1 MKASLN
7 YQALKNGQP
16 VSDALVVEV
25 PVQLFIEEEPL
36 TVSMCTPTHI
46 REWSFGIL
54 FTEGI
59 IRSADQVLS
68 YSEEEVYHQITIRVA
83 LNNATQAITNKRSLL
98 SVSACGICGK
108 TAFEPPTLRD
118 DREADDERSSM
129 TPSDDERSSMTPSDD
144 ERSSMT
150 LRDDQNELRSMTLR
164 DDREADDEQSSM
176 TLREGIAKMMV
187 LLRESQTL
195 FEETGGCHA
204 AGVFNREGQLIF
216 ASEDIGR
223 HNAVDKVIGHLLL
236 NNQLRSAKYI
246 VVSGRVS
253 YEIVAKCFAAGIPNL
268 AAVSSPSSLA
278 VDYAKELGLSLF
290 AFCRENRVTQYA

>member
-46 REWSFGIL
+46 REWAYGIL

-68 YSEEEVYHQITIRVA
+68 FSEEEVDHQITIRVS
-83 LNNATQAITNKRSLL
+83 LSNAANAVTNKRSLL

-118 DREADDERSSM
+118 DREADDE
-129 TPSDDERSSMTPSDD
+129 
-144 ERSSMT
+144 
-150 LRDDQNELRSMTLR
+150 
-164 DDREADDEQSSM
+164 QSSM
-176 TLREGIAKMMV
+176 TLREDIDAVMKK
-187 LLRESQTL
+187 LREAQVI
-195 FEETGGCHA
+195 FDETGGCHA
-204 AGVFNREGQLIF
+204 AGVFNKNQELLF

-290 AFCRENRVTQYA
+290 AFCRENRVTQYS

>member
-25 PVQLFIEEEPL
+25 PVQLFIEGEPL

-46 REWSFGIL
+46 REWAFGIL

-59 IRSADQVLS
+59 IRSAEQVTS
-68 YSEEEVYHQITIRVA
+68 YSEEIEEHQITLRVSLA
-83 LNNATQAITNKRSLL
+83 NAANAVTNKRSLL

-108 TAFEPPTLRD
+108 TAFEPKTLS
-118 DREADDERSSM
+118 DDEQSSM
-129 TPSDDERSSMTPSDD
+129 TPSDDE
-144 ERSSMT
+144 
-150 LRDDQNELRSMTLR
+150 LGSMTLR
-164 DDREADDEQSSM
+164 DDRKADDEQSSM
-176 TLREGIAKMMV
+176 TLRDDIAKMMV
-187 LLRESQTL
+187 QLREVQTL

-204 AGVFNREGQLIF
+204 AGVFNKNQELLF

-223 HNAVDKVIGHLLL
+223 HNAVDKVVGSLVIHQ
-236 NNQLRSAKYI
+236 QLREAKYLM
-246 VVSGRVS
+246 VSGRVS
-253 YEIVAKCFAAGIPNL
+253 YEIVAKCFAAGIPHL

-278 VDYAKELGLSLF
+278 VDYAKELGISLF
-290 AFCRENRVTQYA
+290 AFCRENRITQYA

>member
-46 REWSFGIL
+46 REWAYGIL

-68 YSEEEVYHQITIRVA
+68 YSEEEVDHQITIRVS

-108 TAFEPPTLRD
+108 TAFEPATR
-118 DREADDERSSM
+118 
-129 TPSDDERSSMTPSDD
+129 SDDEQSSMTPSDD

-150 LRDDQNELRSMTLR
+150 LR
-164 DDREADDEQSSM
+164 
-176 TLREGIAKMMV
+176 EGIAQMMV
-187 LLRESQTL
+187 QLRESQTL

>member
-16 VSDALVVEV
+16 VSDELVVEV

-46 REWSFGIL
+46 REWVYGIL

-68 YSEEEVYHQITIRVA
+68 YSEEEVDHQITIRVA
-83 LNNATQAITNKRSLL
+83 LNNATQAVTNKRSLL

-108 TAFEPPTLRD
+108 TAFEPATR
-118 DREADDERSSM
+118 
-129 TPSDDERSSMTPSDD
+129 SDD

-150 LRDDQNELRSMTLR
+150 LR
-164 DDREADDEQSSM
+164 DDEQSSM
-176 TLREGIAKMMV
+176 TLREGIAQMMV
-187 LLRESQTL
+187 QLRASQSL

-290 AFCRENRVTQYA
+290 DFCRENRVTQYA

>member
-25 PVQLFIEEEPL
+25 PVQLFIEGEPL

-46 REWSFGIL
+46 REWAFGIL

-59 IRSADQVLS
+59 IRSAEQVLS
-68 YSEEEVYHQITIRVA
+68 YSEEEVDHQITLRVA
-83 LNNATQAITNKRSLL
+83 LSNAANAVTNKRSLL

-108 TAFEPPTLRD
+108 TAFEPATR
-118 DREADDERSSM
+118 
-129 TPSDDERSSMTPSDD
+129 SDD

-150 LRDDQNELRSMTLR
+150 LRDDERSSMTLR
-164 DDREADDEQSSM
+164 DDERSSMTLSDDRDADDEQSSM
-176 TLREGIAKMMV
+176 TLREGMAKMMV
-187 LLRESQTL
+187 QLRGVQTL

-204 AGVFNREGQLIF
+204 AGVFNKNQELLF

-223 HNAVDKVIGHLLL
+223 HNAVDKVVGSLVIHQ
-236 NNQLRSAKYI
+236 QLREAKYLM
-246 VVSGRVS
+246 VSGRVS

-278 VDYAKELGLSLF
+278 VDYAKELGISLF
-290 AFCRENRVTQYA
+290 AFCRENRITQYA

>member
-25 PVQLFIEEEPL
+25 PVQLFIEGEPL
-36 TVSMCTPTHI
+36 TVSMCTPIHI
-46 REWSFGIL
+46 REWAFGIL

-59 IRSADQVLS
+59 IRSAEQVLS
-68 YSEEEVYHQITIRVA
+68 YSEEEVDHQITIRVT
-83 LNNATQAITNKRSLL
+83 LNNATHAITNKRSLL

-118 DREADDERSSM
+118 DRK
-129 TPSDDERSSMTPSDD
+129 
-144 ERSSMT
+144 
-150 LRDDQNELRSMTLR
+150 
-164 DDREADDEQSSM
+164 ADDEQSSM
-176 TLREGIAKMMV
+176 TLRERIGDM
-187 LLRESQTL
+187 LNGLRASQTL

>member
-25 PVQLFIEEEPL
+25 PVQLFIEGEPL

-46 REWSFGIL
+46 REWAFGIL

-59 IRSADQVLS
+59 IRSAEQVLS
-68 YSEEEVYHQITIRVA
+68 YSEEEVDHQITIRVS

-118 DREADDERSSM
+118 DRKADDEQSSM
-129 TPSDDERSSMTPSDD
+129 TLRDD

-150 LRDDQNELRSMTLR
+150 LS
-164 DDREADDEQSSM
+164 DDRDADDEQSSM
-176 TLREGIAKMMV
+176 TLREGMAKMMV
-187 LLRESQTL
+187 QLRGVQTL

-204 AGVFNREGQLIF
+204 AGVFNKNQELLF

-223 HNAVDKVIGHLLL
+223 HNAVDKVVGSLVIHQ
-236 NNQLRSAKYI
+236 QLREAKYLM
-246 VVSGRVS
+246 VSGRVS

-278 VDYAKELGLSLF
+278 VDYAKELGISLF

>member
-7 YQALKNGQP
+7 YQALKNGTP

-25 PVQLFIEEEPL
+25 PVQLFIEGEPL
-36 TVSMCTPTHI
+36 TVSMCTPIHI
-46 REWSFGIL
+46 REWAFGIL

-59 IRSADQVLS
+59 IRSAEQVHS
-68 YSEEEVYHQITIRVA
+68 YSEEEVDHQITIRVS
-83 LNNATQAITNKRSLL
+83 LNNASQAITNKRSLL

-108 TAFEPPTLRD
+108 TAFEPAASRID
-118 DREADDERSSM
+118 D
-129 TPSDDERSSMTPSDD
+129 
-144 ERSSMT
+144 
-150 LRDDQNELRSMTLR
+150 ELRSL
-164 DDREADDEQSSM
+164 
-176 TLREGIAKMMV
+176 TLREDIAKMMV
-187 LLRESQTL
+187 QLREVQTL

-204 AGVFNREGQLIF
+204 AGVFNSERQLIF

>member
-1 MKASLN
+1 
-7 YQALKNGQP
+7 
-16 VSDALVVEV
+16 
-25 PVQLFIEEEPL
+25 
-36 TVSMCTPTHI
+36 MCTPTHI
-46 REWSFGIL
+46 REWAFGIL

-59 IRSADQVLS
+59 IRSAEQVLS
-68 YSEEEVYHQITIRVA
+68 YSEEEVDHQITIRVT

-108 TAFEPPTLRD
+108 TAFEPATR
-118 DREADDERSSM
+118 
-129 TPSDDERSSMTPSDD
+129 SDD
-144 ERSSMT
+144 
-150 LRDDQNELRSMTLR
+150 ELRSMTLR
-164 DDREADDEQSSM
+164 DDRKADDEQSSM
-176 TLREGIAKMMV
+176 TLREDIAKMMV
-187 LLRESQTL
+187 QLREVQTL

>member
-1 MKASLN
+1 MKAFLN

-36 TVSMCTPTHI
+36 TISMCTPAHI
-46 REWSFGIL
+46 REWVHGIL

-59 IRSADQVLS
+59 IRSADEVLS
-68 YSEEEVYHQITIRVA
+68 YSEEEVDHQITIRVS
-83 LNNATQAITNKRSLL
+83 LSNAANAVTNKRSLL

-108 TAFEPPTLRD
+108 TAFEPATR
-118 DREADDERSSM
+118 
-129 TPSDDERSSMTPSDD
+129 SDDERSSITPS
-144 ERSSMT
+144 
-150 LRDDQNELRSMTLR
+150 
-164 DDREADDEQSSM
+164 DDEQSSM
-176 TLREGIAKMMV
+176 TLREDIAQMMV
-187 LLRESQTL
+187 QLRASQTL

-236 NNQLRSAKYI
+236 NNQLRSAKYM

-290 AFCRENRVTQYA
+290 AFCREHRVTQYA

>member
-7 YQALKNGQP
+7 YQALKNGQS

-25 PVQLFIEEEPL
+25 PVQLFIEKEPL

-46 REWSFGIL
+46 REWAFGIL

-59 IRSADQVLS
+59 IRSAEQVLS
-68 YSEEEVYHQITIRVA
+68 YSEEEVDHQITIRVS

-108 TAFEPPTLRD
+108 TAFEPASRS
-118 DREADDERSSM
+118 DDEQSSI
-129 TPSDDERSSMTPSDD
+129 TPSDD
-144 ERSSMT
+144 
-150 LRDDQNELRSMTLR
+150 ELRSMTLR
-164 DDREADDEQSSM
+164 DD
-176 TLREGIAKMMV
+176 IAKMMV
-187 LLRESQTL
+187 QLREVQTL

-278 VDYAKELGLSLF
+278 VDFAKELGLSLF
-290 AFCRENRVTQYA
+290 AFCRENRITQYA

>member
-25 PVQLFIEEEPL
+25 PVQLFIEGEPL

-46 REWSFGIL
+46 REWAFGIL

-59 IRSADQVLS
+59 IRSAEQVTS
-68 YSEEEVYHQITIRVA
+68 YSEEIEEHQITLRVSLA
-83 LNNATQAITNKRSLL
+83 NAANAVTNKRSLL

-108 TAFEPPTLRD
+108 TAFEPKTL
-118 DREADDERSSM
+118 
-129 TPSDDERSSMTPSDD
+129 SDDERS
-144 ERSSMT
+144 
-150 LRDDQNELRSMTLR
+150 SMTLR

-176 TLREGIAKMMV
+176 TLRDDIAKMMV
-187 LLRESQTL
+187 QLREVQTL

-204 AGVFNREGQLIF
+204 AGVFNKNQELLF

-223 HNAVDKVIGHLLL
+223 HNAVDKVVGSLVIHQ
-236 NNQLRSAKYI
+236 QLREAKYLM
-246 VVSGRVS
+246 VSGRVS
-253 YEIVAKCFAAGIPNL
+253 YEIVAKCFAAGIPHL

-278 VDYAKELGLSLF
+278 VDYAKELGISLF
-290 AFCRENRVTQYA
+290 AFCRENRITQYA

>member
-46 REWSFGIL
+46 REWAFGIL

-68 YSEEEVYHQITIRVA
+68 YSEEEVDHQITIRVSF
-83 LNNATQAITNKRSLL
+83 NNATQAITNKRSLL

-118 DREADDERSSM
+118 DRG
-129 TPSDDERSSMTPSDD
+129 
-144 ERSSMT
+144 
-150 LRDDQNELRSMTLR
+150 
-164 DDREADDEQSSM
+164 ADDEQSSM
-176 TLREGIAKMMV
+176 TLRENIAQMMV
-187 LLRESQTL
+187 QLRESQTL

>member
-1 MKASLN
+1 
-7 YQALKNGQP
+7 
-16 VSDALVVEV
+16 
-25 PVQLFIEEEPL
+25 
-36 TVSMCTPTHI
+36 MCTPTHI
-46 REWSFGIL
+46 REWAYGIL

-59 IRSADQVLS
+59 IRSSEQVIS
-68 YSEEEVYHQITIRVA
+68 YSEEEVDNQITIRVS
-83 LNNATQAITNKRSLL
+83 LSNAANAVTNKRSLL

-108 TAFEPPTLRD
+108 TAFEPHTLRD
-118 DREADDERSSM
+118 DRGADDERS
-129 TPSDDERSSMTPSDD
+129 
-144 ERSSMT
+144 
-150 LRDDQNELRSMTLR
+150 SMTLR
-164 DDREADDEQSSM
+164 DDREADDEQGSM

-187 LLRESQTL
+187 QLREVQTL

-278 VDYAKELGLSLF
+278 VDYAKELGISLY
-290 AFCRENRVTQYA
+290 AFCRENRITQYA

>member
-7 YQALKNGQP
+7 YQALKNGQS

-25 PVQLFIEEEPL
+25 PVQLFIEKEPL

-46 REWSFGIL
+46 REWAFGIL

-59 IRSADQVLS
+59 IRSAEQVLS
-68 YSEEEVYHQITIRVA
+68 YSEEEVDHQITIRVS

-108 TAFEPPTLRD
+108 TAFEPASRS
-118 DREADDERSSM
+118 DDEQSSI
-129 TPSDDERSSMTPSDD
+129 TPSDD
-144 ERSSMT
+144 
-150 LRDDQNELRSMTLR
+150 ELRSMTLR
-164 DDREADDEQSSM
+164 DD
-176 TLREGIAKMMV
+176 IAKMMV
-187 LLRESQTL
+187 QLREVQSL

-278 VDYAKELGLSLF
+278 VDFAKELGLSLF
-290 AFCRENRVTQYA
+290 AFCRENRITQYA

>member
-7 YQALKNGQP
+7 YQALKNGQQ

-46 REWSFGIL
+46 REWAYGIL

-68 YSEEEVYHQITIRVA
+68 FSEEEVDHQITIRVT
-83 LNNATQAITNKRSLL
+83 LNNTTQAITNKRSLL

-108 TAFEPPTLRD
+108 TAFEPATRS
-118 DREADDERSSM
+118 DDEQSSM
-129 TPSDDERSSMTPSDD
+129 TLRD

-150 LRDDQNELRSMTLR
+150 LRDDERSSMTLS
-164 DDREADDEQSSM
+164 DDREADDEQGSM

-187 LLRESQTL
+187 QLREVQTL

-236 NNQLRSAKYI
+236 NNQLRLAKYI

-290 AFCRENRVTQYA
+290 AFCRENRVTQYS

>member
-1 MKASLN
+1 MRASLN

-46 REWSFGIL
+46 REWAYGIL

-68 YSEEEVYHQITIRVA
+68 YSEEEVDHQITIRVS
-83 LNNATQAITNKRSLL
+83 LNNLTQAITNKRSLL

-108 TAFEPPTLRD
+108 TAFEPATR
-118 DREADDERSSM
+118 
-129 TPSDDERSSMTPSDD
+129 SDDERSSMTPSDD

-150 LRDDQNELRSMTLR
+150 LRDD
-164 DDREADDEQSSM
+164 REPDDEQSSM
-176 TLREGIAKMMV
+176 TLREGIPKMMV
-187 LLRESQTL
+187 QLRESQTL

-268 AAVSSPSSLA
+268 AAVSSPSTLA

>member
-1 MKASLN
+1 MKAFLN

-36 TVSMCTPTHI
+36 TISMCTPAHI
-46 REWSFGIL
+46 REWVHGIL

-59 IRSADQVLS
+59 IRSADEVLS
-68 YSEEEVYHQITIRVA
+68 YSEEEVDHQITIRVS
-83 LNNATQAITNKRSLL
+83 LSNAANAVTNKRSLL

-118 DREADDERSSM
+118 DREADDE
-129 TPSDDERSSMTPSDD
+129 
-144 ERSSMT
+144 
-150 LRDDQNELRSMTLR
+150 
-164 DDREADDEQSSM
+164 QSSM
-176 TLREGIAKMMV
+176 TLREDIDAVMKK
-187 LLRESQTL
+187 LREAQVI
-195 FEETGGCHA
+195 FDETGGCHA
-204 AGVFNREGQLIF
+204 AGVFNKNQELLF

>member
-46 REWSFGIL
+46 REWAYGIL

-68 YSEEEVYHQITIRVA
+68 FSEEEVDHQITIRVT

-118 DREADDERSSM
+118 DRG
-129 TPSDDERSSMTPSDD
+129 
-144 ERSSMT
+144 
-150 LRDDQNELRSMTLR
+150 
-164 DDREADDEQSSM
+164 ADDEQSSM
-176 TLREGIAKMMV
+176 TLREGIAQMMAQ
-187 LLRESQTL
+187 LRASQTL

-204 AGVFNREGQLIF
+204 AGVFNKNQELLF

>member
-25 PVQLFIEEEPL
+25 PVQLFIEGEPL

-46 REWSFGIL
+46 REWAFGIL

-59 IRSADQVLS
+59 IRSAEQVLS
-68 YSEEEVYHQITIRVA
+68 YSEEEVDDQITIRVT

-108 TAFEPPTLRD
+108 TAFEPATRSDDEQSSMTLRD
-118 DREADDERSSM
+118 DRKA
-129 TPSDDERSSMTPSDD
+129 DD

-150 LRDDQNELRSMTLR
+150 LRED
-164 DDREADDEQSSM
+164 
-176 TLREGIAKMMV
+176 IAKMMV
-187 LLRESQTL
+187 QLREVQTL

-246 VVSGRVS
+246 MVSGRVS

>member
-46 REWSFGIL
+46 REWAFGIL

-59 IRSADQVLS
+59 IRSAEQVLS
-68 YSEEEVYHQITIRVA
+68 YSEEEVDHQITIRVS

-108 TAFEPPTLRD
+108 TAFEPASR
-118 DREADDERSSM
+118 
-129 TPSDDERSSMTPSDD
+129 SDDEQ
-144 ERSSMT
+144 SSMT
-150 LRDDQNELRSMTLR
+150 LNDDDLRSMTLR
-164 DDREADDEQSSM
+164 DD
-176 TLREGIAKMMV
+176 IAKMMV
-187 LLRESQTL
+187 QLREVQSL

-278 VDYAKELGLSLF
+278 VDFAKELGLSLF
-290 AFCRENRVTQYA
+290 AFCRENRITQYA

>member
-1 MKASLN
+1 
-7 YQALKNGQP
+7 
-16 VSDALVVEV
+16 VVEV

-46 REWSFGIL
+46 REWAFGIL

-59 IRSADQVLS
+59 IRSAEQVLS
-68 YSEEEVYHQITIRVA
+68 YSEEEVDHQITIRVS

-108 TAFEPPTLRD
+108 TAFEPASR
-118 DREADDERSSM
+118 
-129 TPSDDERSSMTPSDD
+129 SDDEQ
-144 ERSSMT
+144 SSMT
-150 LRDDQNELRSMTLR
+150 LNDDDLRSMTLR
-164 DDREADDEQSSM
+164 DD
-176 TLREGIAKMMV
+176 IAKMMV
-187 LLRESQTL
+187 QLREVQSL

-278 VDYAKELGLSLF
+278 VDFAKELGLSLF
-290 AFCRENRVTQYA
+290 AFCRENRITQYA

>member
-25 PVQLFIEEEPL
+25 PVQLFIEGEPL

-46 REWSFGIL
+46 REWAFGIL

-59 IRSADQVLS
+59 IRSAEQVLS
-68 YSEEEVYHQITIRVA
+68 YSEEEVDHQITIRVS

-118 DREADDERSSM
+118 DRKADDEQSSM
-129 TPSDDERSSMTPSDD
+129 TLRDD

-150 LRDDQNELRSMTLR
+150 LRDDERSSMTLS
-164 DDREADDEQSSM
+164 DDRDADDEQSSM
-176 TLREGIAKMMV
+176 TLREGMAKMMV
-187 LLRESQTL
+187 QLRGVQTL

-204 AGVFNREGQLIF
+204 AGVFNKNQELLF

-223 HNAVDKVIGHLLL
+223 HNAVDKVVGSLVIHQ
-236 NNQLRSAKYI
+236 QLREAKYLM
-246 VVSGRVS
+246 VSGRVS

-278 VDYAKELGLSLF
+278 VDYAKELGISLF

>member
-7 YQALKNGQP
+7 YQALKNGTP

-46 REWSFGIL
+46 REWAYGIL

-59 IRSADQVLS
+59 IRSADQVTS
-68 YSEEEVYHQITIRVA
+68 YSEEIEEHQITLRVSLA
-83 LNNATQAITNKRSLL
+83 NAANAVTNKRSLL

-108 TAFEPPTLRD
+108 TAFEPLTLRD
-118 DREADDERSSM
+118 DRGADDEQSSM
-129 TPSDDERSSMTPSDD
+129 TI
-144 ERSSMT
+144 
-150 LRDDQNELRSMTLR
+150 R
-164 DDREADDEQSSM
+164 DDRDADDEQSSM
-176 TLREGIAKMMV
+176 TLREGIANMMAQ
-187 LLRESQTL
+187 LREVQTL

-204 AGVFNREGQLIF
+204 AGVFNKKQELLF

-223 HNAVDKVIGHLLL
+223 HNAVDKVVGSLVIHQ
-236 NNQLRSAKYI
+236 QLREAKYLM
-246 VVSGRVS
+246 VSGRVS

-268 AAVSSPSSLA
+268 AAVSSPSSLS
-278 VDYAKELGLSLF
+278 VDYAKELGISLF
-290 AFCRENRVTQYA
+290 AFCRENRITQYA

>member
-25 PVQLFIEEEPL
+25 PVQLFIEGEPL
-36 TVSMCTPTHI
+36 TLSMCMPTHI
-46 REWSFGIL
+46 REWAFGIL

-59 IRSADQVLS
+59 IRSAEQVTS
-68 YSEEEVYHQITIRVA
+68 YSEEIEEHQITLRVSLA
-83 LNNATQAITNKRSLL
+83 NAANAVTNKRSLL

-108 TAFEPPTLRD
+108 TAFEPKTL
-118 DREADDERSSM
+118 
-129 TPSDDERSSMTPSDD
+129 SDD

-150 LRDDQNELRSMTLR
+150 LRDD
-164 DDREADDEQSSM
+164 READDEHSSM
-176 TLREGIAKMMV
+176 TLREDIAKMMV
-187 LLRESQTL
+187 QLREVQTL

-204 AGVFNREGQLIF
+204 AGVFNKNQELLF

-223 HNAVDKVIGHLLL
+223 HNAVDKVVGSLVIHQ
-236 NNQLRSAKYI
+236 QLREAKYLM
-246 VVSGRVS
+246 VSGRASCGV
-253 YEIVAKCFAAGIPNL
+253 VVNCVAAGIPHL

-278 VDYAKELGLSLF
+278 VDYAKELGISLF
-290 AFCRENRVTQYA
+290 AFCRENRITQYA

>member
-46 REWSFGIL
+46 REWAYGIL

-68 YSEEEVYHQITIRVA
+68 YSEEEVDHQITIRVT

-108 TAFEPPTLRD
+108 TAFEPATLR
-118 DREADDERSSM
+118 DDERSSM
-129 TPSDDERSSMTPSDD
+129 TPSDDRG
-144 ERSSMT
+144 
-150 LRDDQNELRSMTLR
+150 
-164 DDREADDEQSSM
+164 ADDEQSSM
-176 TLREGIAKMMV
+176 TLRDDIAKMMV
-187 LLRESQTL
+187 QLREVQTL

-204 AGVFNREGQLIF
+204 AGVFNKNQELLF

-223 HNAVDKVIGHLLL
+223 HNAVDKVVGSLVIHQ
-236 NNQLRSAKYI
+236 QLREAKYLM
-246 VVSGRVS
+246 VSGRVS

>member
-46 REWSFGIL
+46 REWAFGIL
-54 FTEGI
+54 FTEGV
-59 IRSADQVLS
+59 IRSAEQVTS
-68 YSEEEVYHQITIRVA
+68 YSEEIEEHQITLRVSLA
-83 LNNATQAITNKRSLL
+83 NAANAVTNKRSLL

-108 TAFEPPTLRD
+108 TAFEPKTRSD
-118 DREADDERSSM
+118 DRGADDEQ
-129 TPSDDERSSMTPSDD
+129 
-144 ERSSMT
+144 SSMT
-150 LRDDQNELRSMTLR
+150 LRDDRK
-164 DDREADDEQSSM
+164 ADDEQSSM
-176 TLREGIAKMMV
+176 TLRERIGDM
-187 LLRESQTL
+187 LNGLRASQTL

-204 AGVFNREGQLIF
+204 AGVFNKSQELIF

-290 AFCRENRVTQYA
+290 AFCRENRITQYA

>member
-7 YQALKNGQP
+7 YQALKNDTP

-46 REWSFGIL
+46 REWAFGIL

-68 YSEEEVYHQITIRVA
+68 YSEEEVDHQITIRVSF
-83 LNNATQAITNKRSLL
+83 NNATQAITNKRSLL

-118 DREADDERSSM
+118 DRG
-129 TPSDDERSSMTPSDD
+129 
-144 ERSSMT
+144 
-150 LRDDQNELRSMTLR
+150 
-164 DDREADDEQSSM
+164 ADDEQSSM
-176 TLREGIAKMMV
+176 MMREGIAQMMV
-187 LLRESQTL
+187 QLRESQTL

>member
-25 PVQLFIEEEPL
+25 PVQIFIEEEPL
-36 TVSMCTPTHI
+36 TVSMCTPTHT
-46 REWSFGIL
+46 REWAYGIL

-68 YSEEEVYHQITIRVA
+68 YSEEEVDHQITIRVT

-108 TAFEPPTLRD
+108 TAFEPATR
-118 DREADDERSSM
+118 
-129 TPSDDERSSMTPSDD
+129 SDDERSSMTPSDD
-144 ERSSMT
+144 ER
-150 LRDDQNELRSMTLR
+150 NSMTLR
-164 DDREADDEQSSM
+164 DDRDADDEQSSM
-176 TLREGIAKMMV
+176 TLREGIAQMMV
-187 LLRESQTL
+187 QLRESQTL

-204 AGVFNREGQLIF
+204 AGVFNREGKLIF

-236 NNQLRSAKYI
+236 NNQLRLAKYI
-246 VVSGRVS
+246 FVSGRVS
-253 YEIVAKCFAAGIPNL
+253 YEIVAKCFAAGIPHL

-290 AFCRENRVTQYA
+290 AFCRENRITQYA

>member
-46 REWSFGIL
+46 REWAYGIL

-68 YSEEEVYHQITIRVA
+68 FSEEEVDHQITIRVS
-83 LNNATQAITNKRSLL
+83 LSNAANAVTNKRSLL

-118 DREADDERSSM
+118 DREADDE
-129 TPSDDERSSMTPSDD
+129 
-144 ERSSMT
+144 
-150 LRDDQNELRSMTLR
+150 
-164 DDREADDEQSSM
+164 QSSM
-176 TLREGIAKMMV
+176 TLREDIDAVMKK
-187 LLRESQTL
+187 LREAQVI
-195 FEETGGCHA
+195 FDETGGCHA
-204 AGVFNREGQLIF
+204 AGVFNKNQELLF

>member
-46 REWSFGIL
+46 REWAYGIL

-68 YSEEEVYHQITIRVA
+68 YSEEEVDHQITIRVT

-118 DREADDERSSM
+118 DRGADDE
-129 TPSDDERSSMTPSDD
+129 
-144 ERSSMT
+144 
-150 LRDDQNELRSMTLR
+150 LR
-164 DDREADDEQSSM
+164 DDREPDDEQSSM
-176 TLREGIAKMMV
+176 TLREGIAQMMV
-187 LLRESQTL
+187 QLRESQTL

-253 YEIVAKCFAAGIPNL
+253 YEIVAKCFAAGITNL

>member
-46 REWSFGIL
+46 REWAYGIL

-68 YSEEEVYHQITIRVA
+68 YSEEEVDHQITIQVS
-83 LNNATQAITNKRSLL
+83 LNNATQPITNKRSLL

-108 TAFEPPTLRD
+108 TAFEPATR
-118 DREADDERSSM
+118 
-129 TPSDDERSSMTPSDD
+129 SDD

-150 LRDDQNELRSMTLR
+150 LRDDRG
-164 DDREADDEQSSM
+164 ADDEQSSM
-176 TLREGIAKMMV
+176 TLRENIAQMMV
-187 LLRESQTL
+187 QLRDSQTL
-195 FEETGGCHA
+195 FDETGGCHA

>member
-46 REWSFGIL
+46 REWAFGIL

-59 IRSADQVLS
+59 IRSAEQVTS
-68 YSEEEVYHQITIRVA
+68 YSEEIEEHQITLRVSLA
-83 LNNATQAITNKRSLL
+83 SAANAVTNKRSLL

-108 TAFEPPTLRD
+108 TAFEPKTR
-118 DREADDERSSM
+118 
-129 TPSDDERSSMTPSDD
+129 SDD
-144 ERSSMT
+144 
-150 LRDDQNELRSMTLR
+150 ELRSMTLR
-164 DDREADDEQSSM
+164 DDRGADDEQSSM
-176 TLREGIAKMMV
+176 TLRDDIAKMMV
-187 LLRESQTL
+187 QLREMQSL

-204 AGVFNREGQLIF
+204 AGVFNKNQDLLF

-223 HNAVDKVIGHLLL
+223 HNAVDKVVGSLVIHQ
-236 NNQLRSAKYI
+236 QLREAKYLM
-246 VVSGRVS
+246 VSGRVS
-253 YEIVAKCFAAGIPNL
+253 YEIVAKCFAAGIPHL

-278 VDYAKELGLSLF
+278 VDYAKELGISLF
-290 AFCRENRVTQYA
+290 AFCRENRITQYA

>member
-46 REWSFGIL
+46 REWAYGIL

-68 YSEEEVYHQITIRVA
+68 YSEEEVDHQIILRVT
-83 LNNATQAITNKRSLL
+83 LNNATQSITNKRSLL

-108 TAFEPPTLRD
+108 TAFEPATR
-118 DREADDERSSM
+118 
-129 TPSDDERSSMTPSDD
+129 SDDEQSSMTPSDD

-150 LRDDQNELRSMTLR
+150 LRDS
-164 DDREADDEQSSM
+164 
-176 TLREGIAKMMV
+176 IAKMMV
-187 LLRESQTL
+187 QLRESQTL

-236 NNQLRSAKYI
+236 NNQLRSAKFI
-246 VVSGRVS
+246 AVSGRVS